1 MMMLLYWSMTLL
13 LVNGHDGG
21 KRSLSFELPAFRRQ
35 RAHNGPG
42 FDPSLVQPQSQTIF
56 SEGTLRGAW
65 QCIVLYT
72 PSPYDFSYFL
82 KPFLIP

>member
-1 MMMLLYWSMTLL
+1 MMMMLELVIMMMLLYWSMTLL

-42 FDPSLVQPQSQTIF
+42 FDAVAVAVACHL
-56 SEGTLRGAW
+56 
-65 QCIVLYT
+65 
-72 PSPYDFSYFL
+72 
-82 KPFLIP
+82 